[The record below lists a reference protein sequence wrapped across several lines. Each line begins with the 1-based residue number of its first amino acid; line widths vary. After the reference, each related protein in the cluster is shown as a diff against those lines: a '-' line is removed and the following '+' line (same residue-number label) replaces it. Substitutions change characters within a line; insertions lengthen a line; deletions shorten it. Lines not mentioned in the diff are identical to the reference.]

1 MSSRILQQNS
11 DALLTQSNEF
21 IVNENFIA
29 ANSIVTGSPVVGTTG
44 ITQDHNSTPSSI
56 STGSPTVSSIAITQ
70 DHNPSP
76 SDVSTGQVIVA
87 NTAITQRHDLSSTSI
102 TSGQP
107 VVATSGITQDHNLD
121 IVGIVAGQVVISTSG
136 LIQNHSLQANDL
148 ATANPVIPSVDATEL
163 ENFTVASVVTG
174 VPEVDTTEIAQNNSF
189 SANNILTGRPDVE
202 DATDPNVIYE
212 QVVQQMFGG
221 WPRRIYDHTD
231 LAIARGHTPGYRA
244 LYKFGYNPD
253 VNGDEET
260 VWSQGGNYPW
270 IDSAV
275 TMFVSS
281 SSANDTN
288 GGTGA
293 NTILIQGLD
302 GDYNEIEE
310 TVALN
315 GQTQVATQLSYLRVY
330 RAFVTLAGSSGTA
343 GGTIYIGSSGASA
356 GVPNGTVYANLGFGN
371 QTQIAAYT
379 VPAGYTLYLD
389 DINFT
394 AGLSQSQKIATCSFV
409 SRAFGSNVF
418 RTRFINVL
426 QSNQLITKFEYPQP
440 FTEKTDLECRVFTNT
455 SNNAIGA
462 SFQGVLIKNDS

>member
-11 DALLTQSNEF
+11 DALLTQDNEF

-29 ANSIVTGSPVVGTTG
+29 ANSIVTGSPVVDTTG

-56 STGSPTVSSIAITQ
+56 STGSPTVSS
-70 DHNPSP
+70 
-76 SDVSTGQVIVA
+76 
-87 NTAITQRHDLSSTSI
+87 TA
-102 TSGQP
+102 
-107 VVATSGITQDHNLD
+107 ITQDHNLD
-121 IVGIVAGQVVISTSG
+121 ITGIVAGQVVISTSG

-163 ENFTVASVVTG
+163 ENFTAASIVTG

-253 VNGDEET
+253 VNGTEET
-260 VWSQGGNYPW
+260 VWAQGGNYPW

-302 GDYNEIEE
+302 EDYNEIEE

-356 GVPNGTVYANLGFGN
+356 GVPNGTVYADLGFGN

-394 AGLSQSQKIATCSFV
+394 AALSQAQKIATCSFV

>member
-1 MSSRILQQNS
+1 MTSRILQEDS
-11 DALLTQSNEF
+11 GLILTQASEPIIN
-21 IVNENFIA
+21 NNFIG
-29 ANSIVTGSPVVGTTG
+29 ANSFSTGSPVVQT
-44 ITQDHNSTPSSI
+44 S
-56 STGSPTVSSIAITQ
+56 AITQ
-70 DHNPSP
+70 VH
-76 SDVSTGQVIVA
+76 VIGVT
-87 NTAITQRHDLSSTSI
+87 NLIL
-102 TSGQP
+102 GQP
-107 VVATSGITQDHNLD
+107 VLSTATITQVHAIGAISITL
-121 IVGIVAGQVVISTSG
+121 GQPVISAATITQNYLIGFPSRVLQEDGG
-136 LIQNHSLQANDL
+136 LILTEANEVLVDQDSQERNSFSTGIPVVAN
-148 ATANPVIPSVDATEL
+148 ATLTEGEVNTAVPIL
-163 ENFTVASVVTG
+163 TG
-174 VPEVDTTEIAQNNSF
+174 VPEVNPAEIIYNYSLGARS
-189 SANNILTGRPDVE
+189 ILTGRPDVE

-253 VNGDEET
+253 VNGTEET
-260 VWSQGGNYPW
+260 VWAQGGNYPW
-270 IDSAV
+270 IDNAV

-302 GDYNEIEE
+302 EDYNEIEE
-310 TVALN
+310 TVVLN
-315 GQTQVATQLSYLRVY
+315 GQTQVATQLHYLRVY

-343 GGTIYIGSSGASA
+343 GGTIYVGSSGATG
-356 GVPNGTVYANLGFGN
+356 GVPNGTIYANLGLGN

-394 AGLSQSQKIATCSFV
+394 AGLSQANKTATCSFV

-440 FTEKTDLECRVFTNT
+440 YTEKTDLECRIVTNT
-455 SNNAIGA
+455 TNNAIGA